1 MNTAAAPERRVWP
14 RIRRLYLP
22 LYLLVAVSVL
32 LGGSLVRFY
41 QGLASVDFAQVMA
54 FVDENATLFESIAP
68 DDQEEWERRGREAER
83 FAERE
88 LGPGAL
94 ITPRDTRITLRLLI
108 TWAAIALWLLPLYRR
123 APGSAVSAT
132 VERRILKLPQIVLL
146 IPWVIAGLDA
156 IDLLLRA
163 RGTANV
169 DGTGLALYIVSFL
182 MFGGLT
188 SQLNVTL
195 TLPYITRRIAATEF
209 TGESRF
215 RIKEARTI
223 SLAGRVQLI
232 IVTLGLLPI
241 LLTVATPIMFNWW
254 LIERT
259 RERGLVDIV
268 ELSRAFAPVAVMIM
282 VGLYF
287 IVGQIMSLLAFRRAV
302 QQPLNSLIERMRAV
316 AAGDFRVRSSVLSG
330 DEIGVLKG
338 HFNAMVE
345 GLEEREKIRDTFGRY
360 VSMEIAEKLMSGGG
374 VDLEGEEIITTVMFA
389 DIRSFTALSERMA
402 PRELV
407 TFLNEYFSFVVR
419 PIAAERGVVNKFIGD
434 SVMAV
439 FSPVFG
445 VEDHAEAAIRA
456 ALGMRVALEAFN
468 AHGRWEPIRQGVGI
482 HTGVLVA
489 GTVGAEERRE
499 YTVIGDTV
507 NVASR
512 IESQTKIAETD
523 ILVSGATVDR
533 VDSTLCSEL
542 GLRETDSVIMRGKST
557 PTRLFLV

>member
-1 MNTAAAPERRVWP
+1 MSATAAPRP
-14 RIRRLYLP
+14 RIWSRVKRLYLP

-41 QGLASVDFAQVMA
+41 QGLASVDFAHLAA
-54 FVDENATLFESIAP
+54 FIDENAPLFESIAP
-68 DDQEEWERRGREAER
+68 NDELEWERWGREAER
-83 FAERE
+83 RAERE
-88 LGPGAL
+88 LGPGAFME
-94 ITPRDTRITLRLLI
+94 PRDTRITLRLLL

-123 APGSAVSAT
+123 APGSPVSEA
-132 VERRILKLPQIVLL
+132 VERRILKLPQVVLL
-146 IPWVIAGLDA
+146 IPWIIAGVDA
-156 IDLLLRA
+156 IDLLLWT
-163 RGTANV
+163 RGSEHAV
-169 DGTGLALYIVSFL
+169 GGGLAIYVVSFL

-195 TLPYITRRIAATEF
+195 TLPYITNHIAANEF

-215 RIKEARTI
+215 RTKESRTI

-241 LLTVATPIMFNWW
+241 LLTIATPIMFNWW
-254 LIERT
+254 LIDRT
-259 RERGLVDIV
+259 RASGMIDVV
-268 ELSRAFAPVAVMIM
+268 ELSRAFAPVAVMVI

-287 IVGQIMSLLAFRRAV
+287 MIGQVMSLVAFRRAV
-302 QQPLNSLIERMRAV
+302 QQPLNSLIERMRSV
-316 AAGDFRVRSSVLSG
+316 AAGDFGVRSSVLSG

-360 VSMEIAEKLMSGGG
+360 VSMEIAEKLMSGGAI
-374 VDLEGEEIITTVMFA
+374 DLEGEEIITTVMFA

-402 PRELV
+402 PRDLV

-445 VEDHAEAAIRA
+445 VDNHAEAAIRA
-456 ALGMRVALEAFN
+456 ALGMRAALAAFN
-468 AHGRWEPIRQGVGI
+468 AEGRWEPVRQGVGI
-482 HTGVLVA
+482 HTGLLVA
-489 GTVGAEERRE
+489 GTVGAEDRRE

-523 ILVSGATVDR
+523 ILVSGATVDLLDPAVR
-533 VDSTLCSEL
+533 TEL
-542 GLRETDSVIMRGKST
+542 GLHETEPVIMRGKSS